1 MTNYRCGD
9 IVLTKVIFSEGEGIK
24 KRPALV
30 VSSDKYHMNRQEV
43 IIAAITSNI
52 SRSLTGDTRINQWE
66 EAGLRFP
73 STVTGIFQTIKRDMV
88 DRKLGTLVDE
98 DFQRVKENLI
108 QALGIY

>member
-1 MTNYRCGD
+1 MTSYKCGD
-9 IVLTKVIFSEGEGIK
+9 IVLTKVIFSEGEGVK

-30 VSSDKYHMNRQEV
+30 VSSDRYHKNRQEI

-52 SRSLTGDTRINQWE
+52 YRSLTGDTRINQWE

-73 STVTGIFQTIKRDMV
+73 SVVTGIFQTIKKDMI
-88 DRKLGTLVDE
+88 DKKLGTLGEE
-98 DFQRVKENLI
+98 DFRKVKGNLK